1 VEAAVAFNAMPSL
14 STTYVGGQNG
24 QNGNPNLN
32 YIHPNSSSNP
42 DTTYQQHREYARSSP
57 SSQLPSLTSA
67 NPNGPALQNSVL
79 QTPQNLVEFNNECLL
94 VYNKYLIP
102 NSEFARVHQRMNQE
116 LWQQEQLAR
125 EEAAKLKESVVTAL
139 AKAIAAS
146 SRPDLDHADPLPV
159 PTTGGSPGG
168 GSPAPIS
175 TKPGSAAASQPLNQ
189 PDPSYVPRR
198 QPQEQMAKYNEAI
211 EATMVPE
218 TPNSAPEAN
227 QNLAL
232 EPNTLALQARTLLGN
247 QNSFPQTSKT
257 WALVTAA
264 QQQPQQP
271 QQPGEGSPV
280 VPQHQPG
287 GLAAAQHQ
295 PGEGNLAAAKAIAA
309 NQNMV
314 PQTNPN
320 SVPQTNQNS
329 VPQTSN
335 TLAAQ
340 HQSIEG
346 QGLSMPIIAIQN
358 AISCSNSEPQNKFI
372 NTYHYIVL
380 DNPLYYRVNNSKQSC
395 NDSTNNANFLAEQK
409 STKNFQKR
417 SKYSRQKFRK
427 FRQISMSKNV
437 IRMVLGRSRKK
448 FSHKNIIS
456 NKIPKKLLKH

>member
-1 VEAAVAFNAMPSL
+1 MDSSANAAASGRPAGNAAP
-14 STTYVGGQNG
+14 N
-24 QNGNPNLN
+24 NNNPNRDTE
-32 YIHPNSSSNP
+32 IPKNSSSQGRRCGRRVEKRPQSASRGPQTASGCQGGNNGNYDSNP
-42 DTTYQQHREYARSSP
+42 DADPGASAQHREYDRSSP

-67 NPNGPALQNSVL
+67 NPNGPASQNSVL

-102 NSEFARVHQRMNQE
+102 NSEFARVHQRINQE

-139 AKAIAAS
+139 AKAIAA
-146 SRPDLDHADPLPV
+146 
-159 PTTGGSPGG
+159 
-168 GSPAPIS
+168 
-175 TKPGSAAASQPLNQ
+175 
-189 PDPSYVPRR
+189 SYVPRR

-271 QQPGEGSPV
+271 QQPGEGSPL

-295 PGEGNLAAAKAIAA
+295 PGEGNLTFWSQILAPSM
-309 NQNMV
+309 QNC
-314 PQTNPN
+314 
-320 SVPQTNQNS
+320 
-329 VPQTSN
+329 
-335 TLAAQ
+335 
-340 HQSIEG
+340 
-346 QGLSMPIIAIQN
+346 LS
-358 AISCSNSEPQNKFI
+358 
-372 NTYHYIVL
+372 T
-380 DNPLYYRVNNSKQSC
+380 
-395 NDSTNNANFLAEQK
+395 
-409 STKNFQKR
+409 
-417 SKYSRQKFRK
+417 
-427 FRQISMSKNV
+427 
-437 IRMVLGRSRKK
+437 
-448 FSHKNIIS
+448 
-456 NKIPKKLLKH
+456 